1 MSLDPIN
8 LYGEVT
14 LLSLLSTEEI
24 PLPKAIGTAS
34 HLNELKVCKMH
45 IHMYILCNN
54 HAGKCVCTYVLF
66 LNTSHKLYI
75 INNIVSFLYSHN
87 TLG

>member
-1 MSLDPIN
+1 MSLDPRN

-34 HLNELKVCKMH
+34 HLNELKVCKC
-45 IHMYILCNN
+45 IYIRTYAITTLASVFVRMYCFEY
-54 HAGKCVCTYVLF
+54 KPQTVYYKQYSQLF
-66 LNTSHKLYI
+66 IQS
-75 INNIVSFLYSHN
+75 
-87 TLG
+87 